1 MKRRGREGGREE
13 GRERGREGG
22 RESQINRVGEDGWGI
37 NMKAR
42 REFEDGKLCGR
53 T

>member
-1 MKRRGREGGREE
+1 M
-13 GRERGREGG
+13 
-22 RESQINRVGEDGWGI
+22 GEDGWGI

-53 T
+53 DDGKVN